1 MPPKE
6 MATWRTSASVAPGAS
21 SAKAELVCRPGSTV
35 WSRHRSGLSVMVFQ
49 FARSTGTA
57 PAAREL
63 EEALDADLR
72 ALQDAALKVSQA
84 RDLCCPEATVKASL
98 EDGLQMRDA
107 NQARSSLIGNSLEDP
122 TKAPPPVLS
131 GRC

>member
-1 MPPKE
+1 
-6 MATWRTSASVAPGAS
+6 
-21 SAKAELVCRPGSTV
+21 
-35 WSRHRSGLSVMVFQ
+35 MVFQ

-107 NQARSSLIGNSLEDP
+107 NSLEDP